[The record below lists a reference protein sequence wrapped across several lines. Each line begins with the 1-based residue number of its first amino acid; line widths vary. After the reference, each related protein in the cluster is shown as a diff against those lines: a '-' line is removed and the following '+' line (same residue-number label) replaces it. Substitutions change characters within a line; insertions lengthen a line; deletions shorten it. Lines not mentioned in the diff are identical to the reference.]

1 MVGWPSKMRPVEKN
15 LHQSLPLAHF
25 GWDHGLLCYAPLD
38 LIDSLLLLLL
48 LGTICGS
55 SAV

>member
-48 LGTICGS
+48 GTICGS